1 MSRTIKV
8 GIIGA
13 GWPGQSHAK
22 AYMLAGGFEI
32 KAVADLIPER
42 RKAMLDEFKE
52 AREFAQADEMLT
64 DPQIDAVSVC
74 LPTHLHAD
82 TVVTALKA
90 GKHVLC
96 ETPPS
101 LEPKQ
106 VGQMGRAAE
115 KAGKVLLFG
124 LQRRFGLHE
133 QAARVAAGKG
143 FLGEIYQIRA
153 TWMRTRAI
161 PIGTGW
167 YTNRAEAGGGAMAD
181 LGLQMLDLAWAIM
194 GEAKPLS
201 VYATC
206 QRRLG
211 AGIVAPRA
219 FDVDEA
225 TTALLR
231 FEGDKVIELGASW
244 AINQPPQ
251 QQGTVC
257 RICGTQGAMEV
268 YTPAGAV
275 LYRDFTPDGE
285 CKPIELKGPKVI
297 GHHAM
302 MKHFKDCIAGKSKPQ
317 IGAER
322 AGTLMEILQAIYKS
336 HETGKSVSLA

>member
-1 MSRTIKV
+1 MARTVKV

-13 GWPGQSHAK
+13 GWPGLAHAR
-22 AYMLAGGFEI
+22 AYALAGGFEI

-42 RKAMLDEFKE
+42 RQAMLGEFKD
-52 AREFAQADEMLT
+52 AREYAQAEELIA
-64 DPQIDAVSVC
+64 DPQLDAVSVC

-82 TVVTALKA
+82 TAVAALKA
-90 GKHVLC
+90 GKHVVC
-96 ETPPS
+96 ETPPA
-101 LEPKQ
+101 LDARGVAHMRK
-106 VGQMGRAAE
+106 AAE

-124 LQRRFGLHE
+124 LQRRFGLYE

-143 FLGEIYQIRA
+143 FLGEIYQVRA

-167 YTNRAEAGGGAMAD
+167 YINRAEAGGGAMAD
-181 LGLQMLDLAWAIM
+181 LGLQMLDLAWAIL
-194 GEAKPLS
+194 GEAKPIS

-206 QRRLG
+206 QHRIG
-211 AGIVAPRA
+211 PGIVAPRS

-231 FEGDKVIELGASW
+231 FENDKVIELAASW

-251 QQGTVC
+251 QNGTVC

-268 YTPAGAV
+268 YAPTGAV
-275 LYRDFTPDGE
+275 LYRDFAPDGE

-297 GHHAM
+297 GYHAM
-302 MKHFKDCIAGKSKPQ
+302 MKHFKDCIAGKTQPQ
-317 IGAER
+317 IGAAR
-322 AGTLMEILQAIYKS
+322 AEALMEIVQAIYKS
-336 HETGKSVSLA
+336 HETGKSVNLG